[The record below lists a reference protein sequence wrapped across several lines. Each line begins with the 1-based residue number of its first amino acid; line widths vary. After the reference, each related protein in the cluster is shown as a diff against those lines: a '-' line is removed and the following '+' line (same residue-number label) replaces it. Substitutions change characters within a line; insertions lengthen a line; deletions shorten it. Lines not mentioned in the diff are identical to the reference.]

1 MAHMVLSII
10 SLIFSALL
18 LGFAIA
24 IEVHLFRYILHYS
37 GYKGFLAIALYVIQ
51 ILIGL
56 LEFAIAIAA
65 TACSCRVVC
74 SGTDHSGSVHPGVVH
89 SRSVYPGS
97 VYPGSVYPG
106 SVYPGAFVYKNSGSA
121 YQYPGS
127 VMQSPQMAA
136 PQMAASQ
143 MAAPQMAAHEMAAP
157 QMAAHEMAAP
167 KLDEPQIQIQ
177 EV

>member
-1 MAHMVLSII
+1 MVLSII

-74 SGTDHSGSVHPGVVH
+74 SSTDHSGSVHPGVVH
-89 SRSVYPGS
+89 SGS

-106 SVYPGAFVYKNSGSA
+106 SVYPGAFVYQNSGSA
-121 YQYPGS
+121 YQYPGK
-127 VMQSPQMAA
+127 VMQSSQMAA
-136 PQMAASQ
+136 PQMAASQMAAPQ

>member
-1 MAHMVLSII
+1 MVLSII
-10 SLIFSALL
+10 SSIFSALL
-18 LGFAIA
+18 VGFAIA

-89 SRSVYPGS
+89 SGS

-106 SVYPGAFVYKNSGSA
+106 SVYPGAFVYQNSGSA
-121 YQYPGS
+121 YQYPGK
-127 VMQSPQMAA
+127 VMQSSQMAA

-143 MAAPQMAAHEMAAP
+143 MAAPQMAAPQMAAP